1 MYVSHH
7 LLGRSTSLGLFQ
19 WAYDFRQGKKTV
31 KTKKVRA
38 WKMTKK
44 NLFVTFKK
52 PEKPLLLWYAQILC
66 KLVFAT
72 CVSSYSKRLHGFC
85 VVSRVK
91 CTEWAC
97 GVSVS
102 SVSGSFDAVLLLGL
116 GRDLNLWVTGFLLG
130 ETGEKRVRW
139 LIQVFLNCR
148 NFQKALA
155 KPPGSTV
162 FLCSLTFVFRY
173 WYLFV

>member
-1 MYVSHH
+1 MYVSRH
-7 LLGRSTSLGLFQ
+7 LLGRATSLGLFQ

-31 KTKKVRA
+31 KTKKYVPEK
-38 WKMTKK
+38 WKK

-66 KLVFAT
+66 KLVFAM

-91 CTEWAC
+91 CIGWAC

-102 SVSGSFDAVLLLGL
+102 SGQWLFWCCTAAGTGPGPEPLGDWVPL
-116 GRDLNLWVTGFLLG
+116 GGDWREEGEVAHPGFLKLFAETFKRHWLNLPAVQCSC
-130 ETGEKRVRW
+130 VR
-139 LIQVFLNCR
+139 
-148 NFQKALA
+148 
-155 KPPGSTV
+155 
-162 FLCSLTFVFRY
+162 
-173 WYLFV
+173 